1 MGFEVPGDPATPSS
15 RAGSAAAGESPT
27 PSAGPLPIVGQDGP
41 SLDLAFEQGIRS
53 YAEVATRLNVVHSRL
68 DSIQSV
74 VITLTVAV
82 PTVAVAADRDPDFA
96 SGWVI
101 AAIVL
106 GGTAVLLGLWA
117 RAWSGL
123 ILINPAD
130 LQKHAMHYSPA
141 DFKRDALHWAGENFE
156 TNSRIVTRKSRVATL
171 MSVLLFGETAL
182 FIVWLAST

>member
-1 MGFEVPGDPATPSS
+1 M
-15 RAGSAAAGESPT
+15 
-27 PSAGPLPIVGQDGP
+27 
-41 SLDLAFEQGIRS
+41 RS

-74 VITLTVAV
+74 VVTLTIAV

-106 GGTAVLLGLWA
+106 GGTAVLLGLRA

-123 ILINPAD
+123 ILVDPAD
-130 LQKHAMHYSPA
+130 IYEKWLSLPPPE
-141 DFKRDALHWAGENFE
+141 FKREALYWAGKNFE
-156 TNSRIVTRKSRVATL
+156 TNSRIVGRKSRVATL
-171 MSVLLFGETAL
+171 MSVLLFVEAAL